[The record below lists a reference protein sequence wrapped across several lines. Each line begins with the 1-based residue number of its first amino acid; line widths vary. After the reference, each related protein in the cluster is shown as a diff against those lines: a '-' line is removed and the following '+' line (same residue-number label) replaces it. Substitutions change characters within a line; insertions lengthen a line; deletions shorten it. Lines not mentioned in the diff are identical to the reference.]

1 MNDLGA
7 QGKGHLER
15 GQWPGREGWALHSKA
30 GRAQS
35 EGPSEVKII
44 ALGRGGG
51 EEGGAQLKHEIAG
64 FTNGIKVKEA
74 DLEGS
79 LQMSGLY
86 GDSYAYSVASV
97 TSTSFLLLWTVAAR
111 LLCPWDFPGK
121 NTGVGCHVLL
131 QGIFL
136 TQGSK
141 LCLLHCTQILY
152 PLSHLGTVMVM
163 CKQVKMMRHY
173 DDYCHVCLSS
183 QNCLASK
190 KMVQIVSPV
199 LMPYSTSQN
208 KNRTTCSN
216 KSWLSLGSPRG
227 PSWWDSH
234 CRRALCKDRS
244 EAASGNWQHSQYVL
258 VCPKYVL
265 VKGQAHPGSR
275 REGTGYLW
283 E

>member
-1 MNDLGA
+1 M
-7 QGKGHLER
+7 
-15 GQWPGREGWALHSKA
+15 
-30 GRAQS
+30 
-35 EGPSEVKII
+35 
-44 ALGRGGG
+44 
-51 EEGGAQLKHEIAG
+51 
-64 FTNGIKVKEA
+64 
-74 DLEGS
+74 
-79 LQMSGLY
+79 
-86 GDSYAYSVASV
+86 
-97 TSTSFLLLWTVAAR
+97 
-111 LLCPWDFPGK
+111 
-121 NTGVGCHVLL
+121 GCHFLL

-208 KNRTTCSN
+208 KKNRTTCSN

-234 CRRALCKDRS
+234 CRRALCKDKS

-275 REGTGYLW
+275 REGTGYL
-283 E
+283 